1 MRQDKVIESVR
12 QSAFGLSMG
21 AVWQH
26 MTVELEKSGVSNDR
40 FTVFFSILK
49 CLMSEGVVKLASNG
63 VFLTGDIDEQLNRLK
78 ESWPENPSEDDLDGF
93 GMWFLAEAPAGIVWV
108 NVDGSEV
115 WT

>member
-1 MRQDKVIESVR
+1 MKQDKVTESVR

-40 FTVFFSILK
+40 VTVFFSILK

-93 GMWFLAEAPAGIVWV
+93 GMWFLAEAPAGIVWI